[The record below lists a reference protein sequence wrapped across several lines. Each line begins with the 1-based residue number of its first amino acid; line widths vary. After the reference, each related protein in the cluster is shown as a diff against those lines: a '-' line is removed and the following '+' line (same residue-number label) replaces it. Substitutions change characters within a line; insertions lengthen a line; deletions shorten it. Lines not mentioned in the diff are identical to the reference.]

1 MRLFDLH
8 CDTLYR
14 AFKEKKSIISNDFEI
29 SLDKGKDIE
38 RWVQSMAVWIP
49 DEIRGAQA
57 ECLVDGCYKLLKR
70 ELAKCGDSVGL
81 INSVGDVTHKINI
94 MLTLEGGAALGGK
107 LENIEKYKKMG
118 FRAMTL
124 TWNGSCEIG
133 DGADIEDSQGLTDF
147 GRRAVEEMERCGIV
161 VDVSH
166 ASDRLFYD
174 VAQTAQRPFIA
185 THSNSRSVYAHRRNI
200 TDEQFEIIKNS
211 GGIVGLTYHRHF
223 LNKDNQSVTDIV
235 RHTERFLSLGG
246 ENSVA
251 LGSDFDGGELPDDLH
266 SVADMHKIYSEFARL
281 NYSETL
287 IDKLF
292 FRNAFNFYQS
302 FDN

>member
-14 AFKEKKSIISNDFEI
+14 AFTENKSIISNDCEI
-29 SLDKGKDIE
+29 SLDKAGSLDE
-38 RWVQSMAVWIP
+38 WVQCMAVWIP
-49 DEIRGAQA
+49 DEVRGENA
-57 ECLVDGCYKLLKR
+57 ERLVNGCVGLLQR
-70 ELAKCGDSVGL
+70 ELAKCGGTVGL
-81 INSVGDVTHKINI
+81 ADGVCDIKHKANI

-107 LENIEKYKKMG
+107 IDNIEHYRKLG

-124 TWNGSCEIG
+124 TWNGVCELG
-133 DGADIEDSQGLTDF
+133 GGADTSQGLSDF
-147 GRRAVEEMERCGIV
+147 GRKAVTEMERCGIV
-161 VDVSH
+161 VDISH

-174 VAQTAQRPFIA
+174 VAEIAKRPFIA
-185 THSNSRSVYAHRRNI
+185 THSNSRSVYEHRRNI

-211 GGIVGLTYHRHF
+211 GGIVGLTYHKHF
-223 LNKDNQSVTDIV
+223 LGKDNQSAADIV
-235 RHTERFLSLGG
+235 RHAEHFLSLGG
-246 ENSVA
+246 EDCVA

-266 SVADMHKIYSEFARL
+266 SIADMHKIYGEFARL

-292 FRNAFNFYQS
+292 FRNAYNFYQS